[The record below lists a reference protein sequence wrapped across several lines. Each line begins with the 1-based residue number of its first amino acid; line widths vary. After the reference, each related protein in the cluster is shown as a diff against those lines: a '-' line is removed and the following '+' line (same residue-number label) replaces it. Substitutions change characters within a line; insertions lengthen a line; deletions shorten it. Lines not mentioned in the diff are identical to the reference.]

1 MVFALVLL
9 VLLGFSLVGNLS
21 SLLGSVLSGSVV
33 TPRAVIPLQEV
44 IVEDNDAREKIAI
57 VDIEGIIA
65 GGYLDAGDGGL
76 VEVVAEQL
84 RRAEKDERVKA
95 VVLRVNSP
103 GGEVLASDE
112 IASTVREFQER
123 TGKPIVASLDGV
135 AASGGYYVAVP
146 ARWIVANEM
155 TITGSIG
162 VIMHAYNYR
171 GLLDKVG
178 VRPEVLKSGRFKDM
192 LRGDKAESEI
202 TREETDMMQA
212 LINETYARFSNVV
225 TRGRAASQE
234 KNSGAGRT
242 LSAEWTTFAD
252 GRILTGTQAHAH
264 GFVDELGNFKT
275 AVTRARKLAGVSE
288 ANLVKYKLPQS
299 LFSVL
304 SLLGQA
310 RAQTVKL
317 DLGLE
322 IPKVKAGQPY
332 FLYLPTVE

>member
-1 MVFALVLL
+1 MIFAILL
-9 VLLGFSLVGNLS
+9 LILLGFSLLGNFTSLVG
-21 SLLGSVLSGSVV
+21 SLWSGAAG

-44 IVEDNDAREKIAI
+44 IVEDNDARDKIAI
-57 VDIEGIIA
+57 VDVEGIIA

-84 RRAEKDERVKA
+84 RRAGKDARVKA
-95 VVLRVNSP
+95 VILRVNSP

-112 IASTVREFQER
+112 IAGAVREFQER
-123 TGKPIVASLDGV
+123 SGKPIVASLDGL

-155 TITGSIG
+155 TLTGSIG

-192 LRGDKAESEI
+192 LSGAKAESEI
-202 TREETDMMQA
+202 TREERDMMQV
-212 LINETYARFSNVV
+212 LINDIYARFSNVV
-225 TRGRAASQE
+225 TQGRSAAGKE
-234 KNSGAGRT
+234 NSGAGRK
-242 LSAEWTTFAD
+242 LADGWTAYAD
-252 GRILTGTQAHAH
+252 GRVLSGAQAYEH

-275 AVTRARKLAGVSE
+275 AVARAQKLTGLSK
-288 ANLVKYKLPQS
+288 ANLVKYKLPPS
-299 LFSVL
+299 LFSL
-304 SLLGQA
+304 LDLLGQA
-310 RAQTVKL
+310 KAQTVKL

-322 IPKVKAGQPY
+322 LPKIKAGQPY